1 MVEFKT
7 LYESLE
13 KGKRLESSEKIDEK
27 LMFGGGND
35 AIYHSQNI
43 HQL

>member
-1 MVEFKT
+1 MVKFKT
-7 LYESLE
+7 LYKSLE
-13 KGKRLESSEKIDEK
+13 KGKQLESLEKIDQK
-27 LMFGGGND
+27 LMSWGEND